1 MFDPFVFLF
10 ELTYTLM
17 VMGLLTVKYKYPT
30 NNHLY
35 LLFHWFSDENCIT
48 FTFSSQKG

>member
-1 MFDPFVFLF
+1 MHKQSMFDPFVFLF

-30 NNHLY
+30 NKSFVFVISLV
-35 LLFHWFSDENCIT
+35 
-48 FTFSSQKG
+48 Q